1 MRVRRRR
8 ATGCALLAA
17 AVAAAGL
24 TAAAPGATAPATR
37 PLAAS
42 GKSLAFSAK
51 TLRAPAGQVKLVLTN
66 RSGTFRHDIAIKG
79 NGIAERKGPKVG
91 TGGVSSVTVRL
102 APGRYTYFCTVGS
115 HEENGMTGTL
125 TVTRRR

>member
-17 AVAAAGL
+17 AVAAGRVTAGA
-24 TAAAPGATAPATR
+24 TRGPGPAARHPAAPRERPAVDR
-37 PLAAS
+37 Q
-42 GKSLAFSAK
+42 K
-51 TLRAPAGQVKLVLTN
+51 LRAPAGQVKLVLTN